1 MYIIAALTRPPKP
14 THSPRHAKGLSCTI
28 WIWFDENDGW
38 VEAPTAFA
46 AEKASWFRKEWPGTV

>member
-46 AEKASWFRKEWPGTV
+46 AEKAS